1 MTADSTSLDV
11 HLVSVLVPISERHD
25 DLRRLF
31 YAHSKVLDSLNIQYE
46 FIFVLDGDFAE
57 AENCIRALKQE
68 KPDQIQLIKFSRWQG
83 EAKALSAAFSKSSGE
98 LILTLSAYF
107 QVEPEEIAKLFESF
121 NDDIDVV
128 FGSRFPRQDKWV
140 NRLQSKIFH
149 WIISSFTK
157 EPFNDISCGVR
168 LIRRNVL
175 EKISLYGDLHR
186 FIPLLAINKGFNVK
200 EISLQQAKEDFHLR
214 IYRPGVYVRRLL
226 DILTLFFLIKFTQKP
241 LRFFGLLG
249 GGISLVG
256 LMISAV
262 TLYQRLFS
270 SIGLSERPLFLVG
283 VLLALIGLQTFFIG
297 LVGEIIIFTHM
308 TSDPDYKIEVIIE

>member
-1 MTADSTSLDV
+1 MSADISSSESL
-11 HLVSVLVPISERHD
+11 LVSVLVPITERHD

-31 YAHSKVLDSLNIQYE
+31 YSHCEVLDSLKIEYE
-46 FIFVLDGDFAE
+46 FIFVIDGEFSE
-57 AENCIRALKQE
+57 AEKCVRVLKQE
-68 KPDQIQLIKFSRWQG
+68 KPDQIHLIKFNRWQG
-83 EAKALSAAFSKSSGE
+83 EAKALSAAFHQSSGK

-107 QVEPEEIAKLFESF
+107 QVEPAEIAKLFQAM

-140 NRLQSKIFH
+140 NRLQSKVFH
-149 WIISSFTK
+149 RIISSFTK

-168 LIRRNVL
+168 LIRRNVM

-200 EISLQQAKEDFHLR
+200 EISLRQASEDFHLR

-249 GGISLVG
+249 GGISLLG
-256 LMISAV
+256 LMISV
-262 TLYQRLFS
+262 ITLYQRLFS

-283 VLLALIGLQTFFIG
+283 VLLVLIGLQTFFIG

-308 TSDPDYKIEVIIE
+308 TSDPDYKIEKIIE